1 MKTIFFFLSFLLLLC
16 ACNPLKKITFSP
28 HTLFNEKEIT
38 NQLRIEFNGV
48 ATFYIQHKGSAV
60 LTDPFITNPSFRK
73 VTFGKIYSDTILLN
87 RYAPKTHNIKLVSMG
102 HAHYDHILDLPYFLP
117 KLSKATKIVGSKN
130 AVAIAN
136 TLQPEQSVVDIAALK
151 ASDTTNGTWVYSVDS
166 TVRILAIKSAHLP
179 HIGHKHLYHGHY
191 ETAPERFPQQ
201 VKEFLQ
207 DETLAYL
214 IDFLNNVRQP
224 EKRIYFSSSAVSYPN
239 GFFPE
244 EILQEK
250 SVDVAI
256 LSAAL
261 SQKAINYPTA
271 LVQFLKPEKIIICHW
286 ENFFRN
292 RDKKLK
298 AVSLTNHQ
306 QFQKAL
312 DSLKTITE
320 IHFIKPGNSWVAE

>member
-1 MKTIFFFLSFLLLLC
+1 MKAGSYFLWALIFVSC
-16 ACNPLKKITFSP
+16 SPLKKITFSP
-28 HTLFNEKEIT
+28 HTPFNEKEIS

-60 LTDPFITNPSFRK
+60 LTDPFITNPGFRK
-73 VTFGKIYSDTILLN
+73 VTFGKIYSDTDLLN
-87 RYAPKTHNIKLVSMG
+87 RYAPKTYNIKLVSMG

-117 KLSKATKIVGSKN
+117 KLSKETKIVGSKN
-130 AVAIAN
+130 AVAIAK
-136 TLQPEQSVVDIAALK
+136 TLQPIQEVIDIVALK
-151 ASDTTNGTWVYSVDS
+151 ANPTKSGTWAYATDS
-166 TVRILAIKSAHLP
+166 TVRIMAIQSAHLP

-191 ETAPERFPQQ
+191 ETAPEIFPQQ
-201 VKEFLQ
+201 VKQFLQ

-214 IDFLNNVRQP
+214 IDFLNDSLQP
-224 EKRIYFSSSAVSYPN
+224 EKRIYFSSSSASYPN

-261 SQKAINYPTA
+261 SQKATNYPTA
-271 LVQFLKPEKIIICHW
+271 LVQFLQPEKTIICHW

-292 RDKKLK
+292 REKKLK

-320 IHFIKPGNSWVAE
+320 IHFIKPGNSWVVE